1 MDARVMGNKLHGQV
15 GYNFLIGRIPSIPS
29 RCLSY
34 AAISAKTA
42 VAQSPREVPEDRK
55 LATQNSFRKSPH
67 KPTTFTRPLPKL
79 NSKDYK
85 GHSQALR
92 QADRLEGAEA
102 SRAAC
107 RRFRSTDQLER
118 THSNVLSSLQT
129 VRCALGFQFW

>member
-1 MDARVMGNKLHGQV
+1 MFVSHEKSLKWDMEQVFLDRKKKMDARVMGTKLHGQV

-55 LATQNSFRKSPH
+55 LATQNSFRKSPPNRPH
-67 KPTTFTRPLPKL
+67 SLVPLPKL

-85 GHSQALR
+85 GHSQAGRPLR
-92 QADRLEGAEA
+92 R
-102 SRAAC
+102 SRGQQSC
-107 RRFRSTDQLER
+107 
-118 THSNVLSSLQT
+118 LQE
-129 VRCALGFQFW
+129 V